1 MTDDPKCCGN
11 CRFHGEVPYGQG
23 GITCQ
28 RHAPAAAGP
37 RIENGV
43 PRSEATWPQVGYS
56 SLCGDYEPLNHFS
69 SEPKP

>member
-37 RIENGV
+37 RLELFAR
-43 PRSEATWPQVGYS
+43 PWT
-56 SLCGDYEPLNHFS
+56 PLF
-69 SEPKP
+69 PKRDGWDHWGNEMDSDVKLIA